1 MMDLVSVIKDE
12 NGENNKREYVMS
24 KISKRLF
31 YHSLLLISEFKVYG
45 SFRIINVI
53 LFLHSLLILKIFDR
67 VIDIFVI
74 FAIF

>member
-1 MMDLVSVIKDE
+1 
-12 NGENNKREYVMS
+12 MS

-53 LFLHSLLILKIFDR
+53 LFLHFLLILQIFDR